1 MDEDGCKNPR
11 PLISLSAR
19 PTDVKARA
27 VICVSTFRIPEKWI
41 DPVKHNRL
49 LRRIFRAS
57 LRDHFSTQDAAADRA
72 IYRYLE
78 SRQFLPELVLVQIA
92 RVCNLKCTMCG
103 WAAWGRNKGFMSMDL
118 YRHILAEMK
127 SNNILKVNLT
137 NPQGEPLLSP
147 HAIECVEIAIAEG
160 FEVHLNTN
168 CTPLN
173 DKKIERL
180 SELAKSG
187 RLSIQA
193 SFSGYDKRSHEA
205 IYVGSKF
212 EATSEKLRKLNA
224 AMTRS
229 GHAGLL
235 TVYGTIYDRDE
246 LKLHIDYL
254 VSLGFTPT
262 QISIGL
268 PDNFA
273 GIVEVGKKRG
283 GKGVFSYKKDLDYR
297 SLRLC
302 RMLAYYMLV
311 YDDGKVSACSC
322 RDSENVMAIGDITK
336 ESLLQIR
343 NGPRFKEMLAAF
355 MRRDISKMPLCSKCD
370 IPYGDYDNEKL
381 LLNGNIQYSH

>member
-1 MDEDGCKNPR
+1 MP
-11 PLISLSAR
+11 SL
-19 PTDVKARA
+19 
-27 VICVSTFRIPEKWI
+27 RIPEKWI
-41 DPVKHNRL
+41 DPVRQNWV

-57 LRDHFSTQDAAADRA
+57 LRRHFSAKDAAADA
-72 IYRYLE
+72 AVYRYIE
-78 SRQFLPELVLVQIA
+78 SKQFLPELVLIQIA
-92 RVCNLKCTMCG
+92 RICNLNCTMCG
-103 WAAWGRNKGFMSMDL
+103 WTAWRRNKGFMSMDL
-118 YRHILAEMK
+118 YRRVLAEMK
-127 SNNILKVNLT
+127 SNNILRVNLT
-137 NPQGEPLLSP
+137 SPQGEPLLSP
-147 HAIECVEIAIAEG
+147 HALECIEIAIAEG

-173 DKKIERL
+173 DRKIERL
-180 SELAKSG
+180 SEAAKSG

-224 AMTRS
+224 AMGR
-229 GHAGLL
+229 AGCARLL
-235 TVYGTIYDRDE
+235 TVYGTIYDREE
-246 LKLHIDYL
+246 LTLHMDYL
-254 VSLGFTPT
+254 ASLGFART
-262 QISIGL
+262 QISMGL

-273 GIVEVGKKRG
+273 GIVAVGKKRG
-283 GKGVFSYKKDLDYR
+283 AKKIFSYKKELDYR

-311 YDDGKVSACSC
+311 YDDGKVSACAC
-322 RDSENVMAIGDITK
+322 RDSENVMEIGDITK

-370 IPYGDYDNEKL
+370 IPYGDYDNEKP
-381 LLNGNIQYSH
+381 LLNGNLQYSH